1 MEQNR
6 IIHFF
11 DYNKAFKHYSTIID
25 SMRQGYIKN
34 SGIRKIAKPILILS
48 LIYGIEK
55 GLYNTN
61 KFEYKEL
68 DLNSATL

>member
-11 DYNKAFKHYSTIID
+11 DYNKAFKHYTTIID

-48 LIYGIEK
+48 LI
-55 GLYNTN
+55 
-61 KFEYKEL
+61 
-68 DLNSATL
+68 